1 VGAVAFMNKKRNENR
16 GQFPIKKKDA
26 MKIMDY
32 NINIKKMQ
40 PTKISG
46 PSVAALPGQT
56 KTLLS

>member
-1 VGAVAFMNKKRNENR
+1 MNKKRNENR